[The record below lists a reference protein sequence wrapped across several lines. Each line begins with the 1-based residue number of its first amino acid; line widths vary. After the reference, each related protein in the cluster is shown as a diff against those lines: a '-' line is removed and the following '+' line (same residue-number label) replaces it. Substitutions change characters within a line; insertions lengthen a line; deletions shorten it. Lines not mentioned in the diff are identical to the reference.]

1 MYKERKEFISYFS
14 LLLVLYEKID
24 YERYNEMRYKKIVII
39 LFLDLFIVLVLWD
52 FFFFLVFGKIFLESY
67 KGFKIKIGI

>member
-52 FFFFLVFGKIFLESY
+52 FFFFFSIWENIFREL
-67 KGFKIKIGI
+67 